1 LRILCFIDCLGA
13 GGAQRQMVEL
23 AMGFKERGHQVAFLT
38 YHHLPF
44 FNPLLDKEGIDIT
57 LIHEDNYLRRAF
69 KIRRFIRRGNY
80 DAVLSF
86 LEGSNFM
93 GEFAGIPY
101 RKWKLVVGER
111 SANPGI
117 LQSLTMKVY
126 RWFHYFA
133 DAIVA
138 NSSANME
145 LVRSAN
151 PLLPVSKCHIIYN
164 IIDFKRFQPCN
175 NHVYKKDLKISVVIA
190 ARIRPE
196 KNIGRLIEALAML
209 SKEERQQIRINWYG
223 SYNHEIRSNSLLT
236 DAVEQIR
243 EKGLEGVL
251 AFHEA
256 THNIVKHIQESDAV
270 GLFSTYEGFPNCICE
285 AMACEKPVI
294 CTRISDMTGLLSH
307 EPRLLCDPLDPH
319 SIRQSLSYLIHL
331 EPAQL
336 KRIGSENRKIALEK
350 FKKEDIV
357 SAYLRLLGNGKVSE

>member
-1 LRILCFIDCLGA
+1 LKILCLVDCLGA

-23 AMGFKERGHQVAFLT
+23 AIGFKERGHRVAFLT
-38 YHHLPF
+38 YHYLPF
-44 FNPLLDKEGIDIT
+44 FNPVLEKEGIAIA
-57 LIHEDNYLRRAF
+57 LIEETNYLRRLF
-69 KIRRFIRRGNY
+69 KLRWFIRNGNY

-86 LEGSNFM
+86 LEGSNFI

-101 RKWKLVVGER
+101 RSWKLVVGER

-117 LQSLTMKVY
+117 LKSMTMKVY
-126 RWFHYFA
+126 RWFHFFA

-145 LVRSAN
+145 LVRFAN
-151 PLLPVSKCHIIYN
+151 PLLPFTKCHIIYN
-164 IIDFKRFQPCN
+164 IIDFKRFQPKDN
-175 NHVYKKDLKISVVIA
+175 FIYKKDHRISVVIA

-196 KNIGRLIEALAML
+196 KNLGRLIEALAL
-209 SKEERQQIRINWYG
+209 LGREERKEIRIDWYG
-223 SYNHEIRSNSLLT
+223 YYDHEIKSNSLLIE
-236 DAVEQIR
+236 ALEKIK

-251 AFHEA
+251 VFHEA
-256 THNIVKHIQESDAV
+256 THDIVKIIQESDAV

-285 AMACEKPVI
+285 AMACGKPVI
-294 CTRISDMTGLLSH
+294 CTKVSDMTGLLSH
-307 EPRLLCDPLDPH
+307 EPHLLCDPLDPN

-331 EPAQL
+331 EPDQL

-357 SAYLRLLGNGKVSE
+357 SAYLKLLGNDQVA

>member
-1 LRILCFIDCLGA
+1 MRILCFVDCLGA

-23 AMGFKERGHQVAFLT
+23 AMGFMELGHHVSFLT

-44 FNPLLDKEGIDIT
+44 FNPLLEKEGISID
-57 LIHEDNYLRRAF
+57 LIQEPGYIRRLF
-69 KIRRFIRRGNY
+69 KVRRFIRSGKY
-80 DAVLSF
+80 DAVLAF

-101 RKWKLVVGER
+101 RKWKLVIGER

-126 RWFHYFA
+126 RWFHFFA

-138 NSSANME
+138 NSRANME
-145 LVRSAN
+145 LVRIAN
-151 PLLPVSKCHIIYN
+151 PFLPISKCHIIYN
-164 IIDFKRFQPCN
+164 IIDFKRFQPSN
-175 NHVYKKDLKISVVIA
+175 NFIYRKGYRISVVIA

-196 KNIGRLIEALAML
+196 KNMGRLIEALALL
-209 SKEERQQIRINWYG
+209 SKEEQQKIRIDWYG
-223 SYNHEIRSNSLLT
+223 SYDHEIKSNSLLVN
-236 DAVEQIR
+236 ALEQIK

-256 THNIVKHIQESDAV
+256 THDIVKIIQESDAV

-294 CTRISDMTGLLSH
+294 CTRISDMAGLLSH
-307 EPRLLCDPLDPH
+307 EPHLLCDPLDPL
-319 SIRQSLSYLIHL
+319 SIKQSLSYLIGL
-331 EPAQL
+331 EAAQL

-357 SAYLRLLGNGKVSE
+357 SAYLKLLGNDQVA